1 MSKIY
6 QELEQIFKFRI
17 LSNDDIAPY
26 MKRMSALGKI
36 DAVKSEAIIT
46 LILKRLGEL
55 EEADNTILP
64 QSGVAYL
71 MPDLPER
78 REGTFR
84 DPVATHEQVVAEQEL
99 ECPSCDFV
107 AKSKLGLLSH
117 SRKHQK

>member
-55 EEADNTILP
+55 EDQQESPTSYTKVDAMSA
-64 QSGVAYL
+64 Q
-71 MPDLPER
+71 
-78 REGTFR
+78 EGTTYFLLN
-84 DPVATHEQVVAEQEL
+84 TGY
-99 ECPSCDFV
+99 ECPDCDFV
-107 AKSKLGLLSH
+107 AKSNLGLLSH